1 MLWVVLLVRAV
12 QVTLTPLAHAACGNR
27 HEQIDETERRRQT
40 MDRERLRE
48 AIRLREMG
56 RANQDPAILE
66 EARTL
71 LLTLLAAYPDEAEI
85 TYQVAIVHDNLGL
98 EREAIPFYLQTL
110 NQGLSGCDTATN
122 LMKRER
128 AFLGLGSTYRGL
140 GQYQQAEET
149 LRRGLSEFPQSRAL
163 QVFLAMALYNTQ
175 HYREAVELAL
185 TNLAETTADES
196 LQYYQRGIVFYAQ
209 HLDETW

>member
-1 MLWVVLLVRAV
+1 MTGEERPMDTVR
-12 QVTLTPLAHAACGNR
+12 LA
-27 HEQIDETERRRQT
+27 
-40 MDRERLRE
+40 E

-56 RANQDPAILE
+56 RAKQDPAMLG
-66 EARTL
+66 EARAL
-71 LLTLLAAYPDEAEI
+71 LLDLLAASPDEAEI
-85 TYQVAIVHDNLGL
+85 TYQLAIVHDNVGL
-98 EREAIPFYLQTL
+98 EREAIPYYLQTL
-110 NQGLSGCDTATN
+110 EQGLSGRDTATS

-175 HYREAVELAL
+175 HYREAMELAL
-185 TNLAETTADES
+185 TNLAETTADEA
-196 LQYYQRGIVFYAQ
+196 LQYYNRAIVYYAQ

>member
-1 MLWVVLLVRAV
+1 MRPKEGKQA
-12 QVTLTPLAHAACGNR
+12 
-27 HEQIDETERRRQT
+27 
-40 MDRERLRE
+40 MDRERLAE
-48 AIRLREMG
+48 AIRLRELG

-66 EARTL
+66 EARAL
-71 LLTLLAAYPDEAEI
+71 LVTLLAAYPDEAEI
-85 TYQVAIVHDNLGL
+85 TYQLAIVHDNLGL

-110 NQGLSGCDTATN
+110 KQGLSGRDRATN

-149 LRRGLSEFPQSRAL
+149 LRLGLREFPQSRAL
-163 QVFLAMALYNTQ
+163 QVFLAMTLYNTQ
-175 HYREAVELAL
+175 QYTEAMELAL